1 MKKILKKILFSIL
14 VAILI
19 LLLNIRKSEA
29 YTAEFSD
36 FSATSKLNE
45 KYSFGTMFWTE
56 KTEVIPISAP
66 YTSTE
71 SAEKENGLYKAYG
84 AEVNQQI
91 KLKITNCAI
100 DEDNDLCDV
109 ILTVTP
115 IETLKEIRTLERWSF
130 YLYTGEELTN
140 FDSSGK
146 ILVNVLSITKQFNIE
161 NRTISTCN
169 PGDLMLFDLNT
180 IFTESK
186 LTLDYYKAGT
196 QNKANINGVAGFIS
210 NLNVAAEKFRQYQH
224 EFTDFFCE
232 GNEAVVPNC
241 NSKIY
246 YDSSSPKTEKSEEW
260 GGVYA
265 TNSYVAGNWKN
276 NSCLILEDE
285 KSKFEMLY
293 GGTSCGITFCFF
305 SPYQYVTPEPNISV
319 DKDMVYENEEYNVKV
334 SQYVPNNYYANLVKF
349 INLNSYYTSF
359 KIMANV
365 NGYKYKNLDMSKV
378 KVYNSTDNDVSSMFD
393 ISLKNETITA
403 TLKPEYLEKMNF
415 YNNIYYLKIPL
426 KYIENNDNKTRKDFT
441 VDGFSNISN
450 EEKQAGNV
458 ETMVKIDIPIKK
470 VWNDKNNKFNS
481 RPNKIVV
488 DILK

>member
-1 MKKILKKILFSIL
+1 
-14 VAILI
+14 
-19 LLLNIRKSEA
+19 
-29 YTAEFSD
+29 
-36 FSATSKLNE
+36 
-45 KYSFGTMFWTE
+45 
-56 KTEVIPISAP
+56 
-66 YTSTE
+66 
-71 SAEKENGLYKAYG
+71 
-84 AEVNQQI
+84 
-91 KLKITNCAI
+91 
-100 DEDNDLCDV
+100 
-109 ILTVTP
+109 
-115 IETLKEIRTLERWSF
+115 
-130 YLYTGEELTN
+130 
-140 FDSSGK
+140 
-146 ILVNVLSITKQFNIE
+146 
-161 NRTISTCN
+161 
-169 PGDLMLFDLNT
+169 
-180 IFTESK
+180 
-186 LTLDYYKAGT
+186 
-196 QNKANINGVAGFIS
+196 
-210 NLNVAAEKFRQYQH
+210 
-224 EFTDFFCE
+224 
-232 GNEAVVPNC
+232 
-241 NSKIY
+241 
-246 YDSSSPKTEKSEEW
+246 
-260 GGVYA
+260 
-265 TNSYVAGNWKN
+265 
-276 NSCLILEDE
+276 
-285 KSKFEMLY
+285 MLY